1 MKNRIRK
8 KYKMNFVKKE
18 SKSNFIF
25 SFLKLHILFFVV
37 IGCQTPTN
45 SNSSNQYQKGH
56 SDEELRSRP
65 LVEERY
71 TLAHD
76 QQELEKLREQIP
88 DTKKKQNDE
97 SAFILNLMADQSVE
111 PGKIRQ
117 QFDYQLRKKRELF
130 EKDMKKERE
139 NFTFEERKKRDL
151 FLKELNEQ
159 RQIKL
164 KNKISSSERSD
175 FFKEQEQQKSI
186 FFANER
192 EKRQDFESDVRERR
206 KNFEDY
212 VKDRQGTFQQE
223 FRSYQQSYQQR
234 KTNLANQKKEDFS
247 KNEANVKAEQESLE
261 TELNEAKKK
270 KGVFLGP

>member
-1 MKNRIRK
+1 
-8 KYKMNFVKKE
+8 MNFVKKE

-45 SNSSNQYQKGH
+45 SNSSNQYQKVH

-164 KNKISSSERSD
+164 KIKFRV
-175 FFKEQEQQKSI
+175 Q
-186 FFANER
+186 
-192 EKRQDFESDVRERR
+192 
-206 KNFEDY
+206 
-212 VKDRQGTFQQE
+212 KDRT
-223 FRSYQQSYQQR
+223 S
-234 KTNLANQKKEDFS
+234 S
-247 KNEANVKAEQESLE
+247 KNKSSKNLFFSLMKEKNVRI
-261 TELNEAKKK
+261 LN
-270 KGVFLGP
+270 LM